1 MVVREVEGLAVK
13 VVEGLVARVVTRVV
27 ARMVALLEGKST
39 RFTQQLQ
46 LGRKR
51 DRKVGLG
58 ENVRMDKGDCL
69 KITNRKMLLFL

>member
-1 MVVREVEGLAVK
+1 MVVREVKGLAVK

-51 DRKVGLG
+51 DRKLGLG
-58 ENVRMDKGDCL
+58 CKDGQK
-69 KITNRKMLLFL
+69 

>member
-1 MVVREVEGLAVK
+1 MVVREVKGLAVK

-27 ARMVALLEGKST
+27 ARMVALLVVGAKGKST

-51 DRKVGLG
+51 DRKLGLG
-58 ENVRMDKGDCL
+58 CKDGQKWLL
-69 KITNRKMLLFL
+69 KDYK